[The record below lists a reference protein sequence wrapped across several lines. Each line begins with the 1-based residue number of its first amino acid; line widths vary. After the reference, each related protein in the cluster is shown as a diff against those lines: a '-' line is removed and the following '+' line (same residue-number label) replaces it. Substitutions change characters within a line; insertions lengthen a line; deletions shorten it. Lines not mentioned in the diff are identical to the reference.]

1 MRQLLPVPADRVD
14 VSDCYARDDR
24 PVPADRPW
32 VVLNMV
38 ASIDGATAVAGRSG
52 GLGTPADRA
61 VFTALRA
68 LADVIVVGAATVR
81 AEGYGPARTS
91 DAEQQRRLAR
101 GQSRFP
107 RIAVVTGR
115 LDLDLSTSL
124 FTESVE
130 PPIILTG
137 TGPSAETLALAA
149 IVAEVHVVG
158 DAHVDVGA
166 GLAVLAQLGA
176 RVVLCEGGPNL
187 NGQLLAQG
195 LVDEICLSVAPV
207 VAGGDSARI
216 IHGAAPVA
224 PEPMRLDRVL
234 EADGMLLLRYVRA

>member
-1 MRQLLPVPADRVD
+1 MRQVLPVPADRVE
-14 VSDCYARDDR
+14 VSDCYAGDDR
-24 PVPADRPW
+24 PSPAGRPW

-81 AEGYGPARTS
+81 AEGYGPVRTPEV
-91 DAEQQRRLAR
+91 EQQRRLVR
-101 GQSRFP
+101 GQTRFP

-115 LDLDLSTSL
+115 LDLDLSTPL

-137 TGPSAETLALAA
+137 TGPSAEAIAQAA
-149 IVAEVHVVG
+149 TVAEVHVVG
-158 DAHVDVGA
+158 GAHVDLGA
-166 GLAVLAQLGA
+166 GLAALAQLGA
-176 RVVLCEGGPNL
+176 GVVLCEGGPNL
-187 NGQLLAQG
+187 NGQLLALG

-207 VAGGDSARI
+207 LAGGDSARI
-216 IHGAAPVA
+216 IHGAAPVS
-224 PEPMRLDRVL
+224 PEPMRLDRAL
-234 EADGMLLLRYVRA
+234 EDDGMLLLRYVRA